1 MGLNLN
7 CSCQKH
13 VFLYNFVVI
22 YTHHFF
28 TRVPYHDVSHGMTIL
43 WLLSSIIFSYL
54 ADLSNAGCRALA

>member
-22 YTHHFF
+22 CSHHFF

-43 WLLSSIIFSYL
+43 WLLSSIICHIQLIYQMQDAVL
-54 ADLSNAGCRALA
+54 